1 MEFMLTRTNKAS
13 STKSAEIENFPVART
28 LKVKLF
34 HETPGA
40 HIKFNVSND
49 YFFDRNNDLFATHHI
64 LDDGIHAMV
73 MYKYIPIYDELKK

>member
-1 MEFMLTRTNKAS
+1 MLTRTDKAS
-13 STKSAEIENFPVART
+13 STKSAKIENFSVTRT

-49 YFFDRNNDLFATHHI
+49 YFLGRDNDLFATHHI
-64 LDDGIHAMV
+64 IDDGIHAMV
-73 MYKYIPIYDELKK
+73 MYEYIPIYDELKK